1 MNSDR
6 FDFPREPRMHENII
20 ITISRQLGSG
30 GSLIG
35 MRVADRLGIKY
46 IDREI
51 LHQAAELLHEN
62 ENNLSDREERLSSFW
77 ERVARAFC
85 YGAPEAGYV
94 PPPLRPIPDAE
105 LFAAESAIIRKL
117 TENCSAVLVGRA
129 GFYILRDRTNLVSI
143 LLHAP
148 REARIGRVM
157 ELYSIEDH
165 GQAADIID
173 DADRQRAKFVEVMTG
188 ADWTDAR
195 NYHLCIDTA
204 KAGFD
209 MATELILSLSKKI
222 RKGS

>member
-1 MNSDR
+1 MNQ
-6 FDFPREPRMHENII
+6 NII
-20 ITISRQLGSG
+20 IAISRQLGSG

-94 PPPLRPIPDAE
+94 PPPLRPIPDIE
-105 LFAAESAIIRKL
+105 LFTVESTIMRTL

-129 GFYILRDRTNLVSI
+129 GFYILRDRPNLASI

-148 REARIGRVM
+148 RNARIRRVM
-157 ELYSIEDH
+157 ELYSVKDA
-165 GQAADIID
+165 GQAAEIID
-173 DADRQRAKFVEVMTG
+173 DADRQRTKFVEVMTG
-188 ADWTDAR
+188 ADWTDAG

-204 KAGFD
+204 KTGFD
-209 MATELILSLSKKI
+209 LATKMILNLAEKI
-222 RKGS
+222 RKGPFP